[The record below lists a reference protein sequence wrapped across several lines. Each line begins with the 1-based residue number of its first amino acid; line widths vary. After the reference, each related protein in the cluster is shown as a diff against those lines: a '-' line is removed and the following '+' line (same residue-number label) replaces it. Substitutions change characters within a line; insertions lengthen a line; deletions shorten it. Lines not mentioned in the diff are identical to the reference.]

1 MQYDKY
7 VVGYER
13 LSKDDPDS
21 IESSSI
27 LYQKMI
33 IADYVKNH
41 PELSDY
47 EYTERWDDGYSGTNL
62 ERPGIQEVLRLVK
75 ENKVYC
81 IVVKDLSRFSR
92 DYIDIQKYLERIFP
106 TLDVRFIS
114 IADKF
119 DSNEYIGNPLEMA
132 MKFKSI
138 LADYYCK
145 DTSDKIINQLSAKK
159 AQGKF
164 IAGSAPFGYSK
175 SKEDKYK
182 LVIEPR
188 EAEVVRRIFDLALNG
203 LNINQIARQ
212 LNDEGVP
219 TPREFEQ
226 MKRKINREAPGG
238 RAFWYARSVHSIL
251 TNEAYIGTMTYN
263 KYRQRSVGSKRKVLI
278 PSSEWE
284 RIYNNHEP
292 IISKEDFEEVQ
303 RRYTNNTKTVSKGS
317 RDKNKESYPLI
328 GKLYC
333 GGCKRALSRNRFV
346 PDDMPLVCNTRSV
359 TDQFD
364 CYEGDSTMREIEE
377 VVLYQIRKH
386 IKEVLALDL
395 LTGQEMMN
403 YSDQINRNKEE
414 ISEAQEH
421 LASCDERLQELLVQK
436 HRDRVTTVDFLER
449 KTLLDVERKSLL
461 DLIHEKEQE
470 IHELKQ
476 ALSNAHNKE
485 QEIASYGDLESLS
498 PVLVNS
504 LIDKIYLYS
513 GMKMNIIWKNN

>member
-13 LSKDDPDS
+13 LSKDDPDTS
-21 IESSSI
+21 ESSSI

-33 IADYVKNH
+33 LTDYVKNH
-41 PELSDY
+41 PELSGY
-47 EYTERWDDGYSGTNL
+47 AFTERSDDGYSGTNL
-62 ERPGIQEVLRLVK
+62 ERPGIQEVFRLVR

-114 IADKF
+114 LAEKF
-119 DSNEYIGNPLEMA
+119 DSNEYIGKPLEMA

-159 AQGKF
+159 SQGKF
-164 IAGSAPFGYSK
+164 IAGSTPFGYSK

-182 LVIEPR
+182 LVIEPK
-188 EAEVVRRIFDLALNG
+188 EAEVVRRIFALALDG
-203 LNINQIARQ
+203 WNINRIARR

-226 MKRKINREAPGG
+226 MKRRINREAPGG
-238 RAFWYARSVHSIL
+238 KAFWYARSVHSIL

-263 KYRQRSVGSKRKVLI
+263 KYRQCAVGSKRKVLL

-284 RIYNNHEP
+284 RIYNHHEP
-292 IISKEDFEEVQ
+292 IISRGDFEEVQ
-303 RRYTNNTKTVSKGS
+303 KRYTNNTKTVSRGS
-317 RDKNKESYPLI
+317 RDKNRESCPLI

-333 GGCKRALSRNRFV
+333 GGCKRALSRSRMISE
-346 PDDMPLVCNTRSV
+346 DKLLVCNTLAV

-377 VVLYQIRKH
+377 IVLFQIRKH

-395 LTGQEMMN
+395 LTGQEMMKH
-403 YSDQINRNKEE
+403 SDRINHEKEE
-414 ISEAQEH
+414 ISGAKECLE
-421 LASCDERLQELLVQK
+421 SCDDRLQELLVQK
-436 HRDRVTTVDFLER
+436 HRDKVTTTEFLER
-449 KTLLDVERKSLL
+449 KTLLDVERKSLS
-461 DLIHEKEQE
+461 DFIHEKEQE
-470 IHELKQ
+470 ILKLQ
-476 ALSNAHNKE
+476 KALNVARNKE

-498 PVLVNS
+498 PMLVDS